1 MGYLSWIVAFL
12 LNSVV
17 ILKSNPCFCSS
28 VFPWMNLYL
37 TRINQVTSLLLITYD
52 VKQRKLNECLSV
64 IKNVTVLMRL
74 SMSGVRMSM
83 EFSIMEGLILSQTR
97 WKLFS
102 KLIEWIRDLGNFYY
116 LIVKIWI
123 FCNFK
128 EKVYFYPPKAPI

>member
-1 MGYLSWIVAFL
+1 
-12 LNSVV
+12 
-17 ILKSNPCFCSS
+17 
-28 VFPWMNLYL
+28 MNLYL

-102 KLIEWIRDLGNFYY
+102 KLTE
-116 LIVKIWI
+116 
-123 FCNFK
+123 
-128 EKVYFYPPKAPI
+128 

>member
-1 MGYLSWIVAFL
+1 
-12 LNSVV
+12 
-17 ILKSNPCFCSS
+17 
-28 VFPWMNLYL
+28 MNLYL

-97 WKLFS
+97 WKFFS
-102 KLIEWIRDLGNFYY
+102 KLTE
-116 LIVKIWI
+116 
-123 FCNFK
+123 
-128 EKVYFYPPKAPI
+128 